1 MPTPVVT
8 NASWVA
14 GHRLDVTFSDGARKV
29 IDFSPWLIGPVFEPL
44 RDVDYFRRFILD
56 GWTVSW
62 PNGADIAPET
72 LYESAARD
80 RVVA

>member
-44 RDVDYFRRFILD
+44 RLSELEQLEEAGVRR
-56 GWTVSW
+56 V
-62 PNGADIAPET
+62 
-72 LYESAARD
+72 R
-80 RVVA
+80 